1 MNGNG
6 FFLGLANGTV
16 CLAYCSP
23 VLVPY
28 LLAEGN
34 NIRFNFLHM
43 GQFLLGRFVGYTIF
57 GIMSWIASQL
67 LLSKL
72 QDSSIVFGILYL
84 LFAVM
89 MFFYGLSNTHKNC
102 SAKKM
107 NGFTAKLS
115 NRMPFLVPFIF
126 GLITGINL
134 CPPLL
139 LVFTEAMS
147 KSSLVN
153 SLLFF
158 ITFFAGTMI
167 YFIPLPLLGLFSNF
181 KHLKTIGKMAAL
193 LMSFYYL
200 YIGIIT
206 IGGII

>member
-34 NIRFNFLHM
+34 NVKFNFLHM
-43 GQFLLGRFVGYTIF
+43 GQFLFGRLIGYI
-57 GIMSWIASQL
+57 L
-67 LLSKL
+67 
-72 QDSSIVFGILYL
+72 FGILSWTASKIFLGNLKDSSLIFGVLYII
-84 LFAVM
+84 FAAM
-89 MFFYGLSNTHKNC
+89 MFYYGLSNTHKSC

-107 NGFTAKLS
+107 SGFTTRLS
-115 NRMPFLVPFIF
+115 NKLPFLVPFLF
-126 GLITGINL
+126 GLITGVNL

-147 KSSLVN
+147 KGSLMS

-158 ITFFAGTMI
+158 TAFFAGTMV
-167 YFIPLPLLGLFSNF
+167 YFIPLPLLGVFSNF
-181 KHLKTIGKMAAL
+181 KHLKTVGKMAAT

-206 IGGII
+206 IGGKV

>member
-23 VLVPY
+23 MLVPY

-34 NIRFNFLHM
+34 SVKFNFLHM
-43 GQFLLGRFVGYTIF
+43 GQFLFGRLIGYILF
-57 GIMSWIASQL
+57 GILSWTASQVFL
-67 LLSKL
+67 GKFE
-72 QDSSIVFGILYL
+72 DSSIIFGLLYIVF
-84 LFAVM
+84 AAM

-107 NGFTAKLS
+107 NGFTSKLS
-115 NRMPFLVPFIF
+115 EKLPFLVPFIF

-134 CPPLL
+134 CPPML
-139 LVFTEAMS
+139 LVFTESMS
-147 KSSLVN
+147 MSSMIN
-153 SLLFF
+153 SVLFF
-158 ITFFAGTMI
+158 ITFFVGTMV
-167 YFIPLPLLGLFSNF
+167 YFLPLPLLGAFSNF
-181 KHLKTIGKMAAL
+181 MHLKTIGKMAAVV
-193 LMSFYYL
+193 MSFYYL

-206 IGGII
+206 IGGAL